1 MDGPDLRAWR
11 HELLTR
17 GHAERLLPVLAEIL
31 AEAGWAWRDLQL
43 VAVTLGP
50 GNFTGLRAGIAVAR
64 ALALAHACPLVGV
77 GTLET
82 VAQGSMAAA
91 AAAGLPIQVVMD
103 ARRDELYTQRFSPG
117 LDPVTSPEV
126 MSTAEVVAG
135 LNAPCLLVG
144 DAASGVRDRAGQADG
159 VVEGGPDARYLA
171 QAARRRLAGGELPVA
186 GTALRPIYLRPPDAR
201 VSAGASLV
209 AALR

>member
-1 MDGPDLRAWR
+1 MDGSDLRAWR
-11 HELLTR
+11 HEPLTR
-17 GHAERLLPVLAEIL
+17 GHAERLLPVLLEIL
-31 AEAGWAWRDLQL
+31 AEAGWAWHDIEL

-64 ALALAHACPLVGV
+64 GLALAQGCPLFGI

-82 VAQGSMAAA
+82 VAQRAMAGAKRSA
-91 AAAGLPIQVVMD
+91 LPIQVVMD
-103 ARRDELYTQRFSPG
+103 ARREELYAQRFSPA
-117 LDPVTSPEV
+117 LDPLTC
-126 MSTAEVVAG
+126 AEVVS
-135 LNAPCLLVG
+135 APTFASSLAESCRLAG
-144 DAASGVRDRAGQADG
+144 DAASWVLDRTGSRHD

-186 GTALRPIYLRPPDAR
+186 GTALRPLYVRLPDAR